1 MLEYEV
7 LIRGVRDSADVSHLV
22 AAEPPSEQSAISKE
36 FVFTGLVRGER
47 YRVRMRAR
55 NVNGFSPLSPYTPDL
70 VLPTTRPDPPTNL
83 RKVTGSDGATS
94 LTIMWD
100 PAPSGN
106 LLPVSGYRL
115 FKLSI
120 ENDLDPGTDFAI
132 ADTVASQ
139 GIAYA
144 ITGLRGGVEYT
155 FKIKAINT
163 AGQYSELS
171 KGMTFIAGHEKP
183 LAIKTL
189 RAAPAPQPDLLTH
202 YLLLLTWTIPT
213 QVDETGGTPITGFRL
228 QYTVQD
234 SADFIPSI
242 ATWCTTKDGPPPCE
256 TADIGDDKD
265 GLLGRIGVL
274 FFLIYLIYISSLSS
288 LSEVSRK
295 GVLFGCKRKTKL
307 DKRLQASGLI
317 NVLCGLCVPLYRNP

>member
-1 MLEYEV
+1 
-7 LIRGVRDSADVSHLV
+7 
-22 AAEPPSEQSAISKE
+22 
-36 FVFTGLVRGER
+36 
-47 YRVRMRAR
+47 
-55 NVNGFSPLSPYTPDL
+55 
-70 VLPTTRPDPPTNL
+70 
-83 RKVTGSDGATS
+83 
-94 LTIMWD
+94 
-100 PAPSGN
+100 
-106 LLPVSGYRL
+106 
-115 FKLSI
+115 
-120 ENDLDPGTDFAI
+120 
-132 ADTVASQ
+132 
-139 GIAYA
+139 
-144 ITGLRGGVEYT
+144 
-155 FKIKAINT
+155 T

-171 KGMTFIAGHEKP
+171 EGMTFIAGHEKP

-274 FFLIYLIYISSLSS
+274 FFLIYLIYTSSVSS
-288 LSEVSRK
+288 LSEVSQ
-295 GVLFGCKRKTKL
+295 VCL
-307 DKRLQASGLI
+307 S
-317 NVLCGLCVPLYRNP
+317 

>member
-189 RAAPAPQPDLLTH
+189 RAAPAPSSAVCEPLRGNGCPRGAEALPVTTSH
-202 YLLLLTWTIPT
+202 A
-213 QVDETGGTPITGFRL
+213 RL
-228 QYTVQD
+228 
-234 SADFIPSI
+234 
-242 ATWCTTKDGPPPCE
+242 PPACPAC
-256 TADIGDDKD
+256 A
-265 GLLGRIGVL
+265 
-274 FFLIYLIYISSLSS
+274 
-288 LSEVSRK
+288 
-295 GVLFGCKRKTKL
+295 
-307 DKRLQASGLI
+307 
-317 NVLCGLCVPLYRNP
+317 